1 MRSNLKIL
9 LASLLTATLLSA
21 CAEAPNT
28 ELATAQGAVDAIVSE
43 GAEIY
48 TPDQLKTINSKLQE
62 AIAEMKVQDGNFF
75 KNYDQ
80 AKFVLAQVKT
90 DADALQGKIA
100 QRKEELKL
108 AANTALAEAVTALA
122 EAKALIEVAPQ
133 GKGSLADIEAMKSD
147 IVGLETELE
156 GIQPQIDS
164 GEYLVATEKAH
175 AVAARALTIHSDITQ
190 AQEKVAAA
198 KK

>member
-9 LASLLTATLLSA
+9 MASLLTAILLSA
-21 CAEAPNT
+21 CAEAPST
-28 ELATAQGAVDAIVSE
+28 ELATAQSAVDAIVSD
-43 GAEIY
+43 GAKIY
-48 TPDQLKTINSKLQE
+48 TPDQLKAINSRLEE

-80 AKFVLAQVKT
+80 AKIALAQVKT
-90 DADALQGKIA
+90 DADALKGKIVE
-100 QRKEELKL
+100 RKEELKL
-108 AANTALAEAVTALA
+108 AANTALSEAVTALA
-122 EAKALIEVAPQ
+122 EAKALIEVAPK

-156 GIQPQIDS
+156 GIQPQIDA
-164 GEYLVATEKAH
+164 GEYLVATEKAN
-175 AVAARALTIHSDITQ
+175 AVAARAMTINSDITQ